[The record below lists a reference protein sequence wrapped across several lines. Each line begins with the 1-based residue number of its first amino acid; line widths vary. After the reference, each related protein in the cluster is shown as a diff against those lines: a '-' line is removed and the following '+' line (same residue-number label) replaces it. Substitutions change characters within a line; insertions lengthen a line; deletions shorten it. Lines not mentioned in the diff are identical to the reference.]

1 MNKKNYSLVGVEGQ
15 GRFCGKLFLPPHTI
29 VQKHMSG
36 AAKDQNWIE
45 LFFEIIEKVYAGSR
59 FTYKNQSYQLKP
71 TLVRPADFYRRVGT
85 PDSSF
90 TSLLK
95 NLDVTFK
102 TVARSEVY
110 RAGTGWIDQGIK
122 GFNGKK
128 IFRISVGKESFLIPD
143 FASGRSVGID
153 TSGLGDDETVIAI
166 SCIPDYLGAYSFLEL
181 HKQLPKD
188 HVKNELH
195 WVKLNQSYRDAL
207 LSEFELVLS
216 ICCDGLLV
224 IKTNALIDRK
234 DPAETLFNN
243 LMEGCFSG
251 YETDPSQGQLRPAIR
266 QKFFGMVNGTAIH
279 CDNDFRPLVPIKI
292 AKSVVT
298 TLARRN
304 GFLEL
309 CTPLCAALG
318 SHESKPIQISDI
330 IVGMIRTKLSNN
342 ESVAPLKPLYF
353 DARKMKKYR
362 GNLPKVYYWFPN

>member
-1 MNKKNYSLVGVEGQ
+1 
-15 GRFCGKLFLPPHTI
+15 
-29 VQKHMSG
+29 MSNSV
-36 AAKDQNWIE
+36 KDQNWID
-45 LFFEIIEKVYAGSR
+45 LFFEIIAKAYSGSR
-59 FTYKNQSYQLKP
+59 FTHKNQSYQLKP
-71 TLVRPADFYRRVGT
+71 TLVRPADFYRRVVT
-85 PDSSF
+85 PDSSY

-110 RAGTGWIDQGIK
+110 RAEMGWIDQCIK
-122 GFNGKK
+122 GFNGNK
-128 IFRISVGKESFLIPD
+128 IFRISVGRDSFLIPD
-143 FASGRSVGID
+143 YGSGRSVGID
-153 TSGLGDDETVIAI
+153 SSGIGDDETVIAI
-166 SCIPDYLGAYSFLEL
+166 CCIPDYLGAYSFLKL

-195 WVKLNQSYRDAL
+195 WVKLNQSFKDIL

-224 IKTNALIDRK
+224 IRTNALIDRR
-234 DPAETLFNN
+234 DPTETLFNN

-251 YETDPSQGQLRPAIR
+251 YEVDPAQGELRPALKKR
-266 QKFFGMVNGTAIH
+266 FFGMVNDLPIH
-279 CDNDFRPLVPIKI
+279 CDNDFRPLTPIKI
-292 AKSVVT
+292 VKSVVK
-298 TLARRN
+298 TLAKRD
-304 GFLEL
+304 GFQES

-342 ESVAPLKPLYF
+342 EPVDPLKPLYF

-362 GNLPKVYYWFPN
+362 GNIPKAYYWFPN